1 MKHLTKLFAIMGM
14 ILSTALHA
22 QDGKVNSEK
31 IVLICPFEHGSGRE
45 PKEAFTW
52 DPPDKKVIMI
62 SKVDSVIRSATSGVV
77 TNMDPIED
85 NQYEIVVNFQD
96 YYFWYYGVTKPFVA
110 RGDVVKAGQSIGFYT
125 LGRELE
131 FRMFK
136 FEDPIDPRI
145 YLECKIPEAQ

>member
-1 MKHLTKLFAIMGM
+1 MKSRTKLFVILIM
-14 ILSTALHA
+14 ILSTKLHA
-22 QDGKVNSEK
+22 QVGKIDSEK
-31 IVLICPFEHGSGRE
+31 IVLVCPFEHGSGRE

-62 SKVDSVIRSATSGVV
+62 SKVDSFIRSATSGVV
-77 TNMDPIED
+77 TNMNPIED
-85 NQYEIVVNFQD
+85 NQYEIVVNFGD

-110 RGDVVKAGQSIGFYT
+110 KADVVKAGQSIGLYT
-125 LGRELE
+125 LGKELE

-145 YLECKIPEAQ
+145 YLECKIPKAQ